1 MAAQA
6 GRRAVLFGA
15 AGLAAGAAAGIAGTT
30 AAARGAEAGSAA
42 RAAAR
47 LDTTGANGA
56 RTLAFHGA
64 RQAGIDTP
72 ATAHIRYLGF
82 DLAPG
87 EEGGAASPDA
97 VRRLLRLLSSD
108 AARLTVGT
116 GALADTEPE
125 LASAPARL
133 TVTFGFGPGLLDAVA
148 PDRKPAWLR
157 PLEAFGIDA
166 LGDAYG
172 QTDLL
177 VQLGCDDLM
186 ALSHAQRMLL
196 KDARGLAVLRWVQ
209 EGFLRS
215 YGGGAEGAT
224 PRNLF
229 GQVDGTANPSG
240 EALQQA
246 VWGPA
251 DGTGAWLPGGTSLVL
266 RRIRMDLDAWD
277 RVDRPG
283 RDLALG
289 RRQDTGAPLTGTR
302 EHDQPDLGAVDAS
315 GLPVISADSH
325 VARARGAE
333 TILRRGYNY
342 ESAAAGV
349 PEAGLLFASFQADV
363 DRQFLPIQRRLAQA
377 DLLNEWTTP
386 IGSAVY
392 AIPPGCAEGGFVGD
406 VLFARDGAHAGFWLR
421 PSG

>member
-1 MAAQA
+1 MAARP

-15 AGLAAGAAAGIAGTT
+15 AGLAAGVAGTAAAAGVAGT
-30 AAARGAEAGSAA
+30 AADETVGTGSAA
-42 RAAAR
+42 RASAG
-47 LDTTGANGA
+47 LDSTGANGA

-82 DLAPG
+82 DLVPG
-87 EEGGAASPDA
+87 QDEGEGDA

-108 AARLTVGT
+108 AARLTAGT

-157 PLEAFGIDA
+157 PLEAFGIDD
-166 LGDAYG
+166 LGAAYG

-177 VQLGCDDLM
+177 VQIGSDDLM
-186 ALSHAQRMLL
+186 ALAHTQRMLL

-209 EGFLRS
+209 DGFLRS
-215 YGGGAEGAT
+215 YGGGAEGVT

-240 EALQQA
+240 DALQRA
-246 VWGPA
+246 VWGEA

-302 EHDQPDLGAVDAS
+302 EHDEPDLGAADAS

-342 ESAAAGV
+342 ESAAAGAD
-349 PEAGLLFASFQADV
+349 PEAGLLFASFQADI

-377 DLLNEWTTP
+377 DLLNEWATP

-406 VLFARDGAHAGFWLR
+406 GLFA
-421 PSG
+421 